1 MTSRSN
7 RSIAGFC
14 LGAIPN
20 AKPLRTFAGIAL
32 AFFLASQSAHAVTVV
47 PPGNRN
53 AEQPPIPGASAK
65 RTQEIG
71 RAHV

>member
-53 AEQPPIPGASAK
+53 Q
-65 RTQEIG
+65 R
-71 RAHV
+71 RAAANSRRFGQAHP